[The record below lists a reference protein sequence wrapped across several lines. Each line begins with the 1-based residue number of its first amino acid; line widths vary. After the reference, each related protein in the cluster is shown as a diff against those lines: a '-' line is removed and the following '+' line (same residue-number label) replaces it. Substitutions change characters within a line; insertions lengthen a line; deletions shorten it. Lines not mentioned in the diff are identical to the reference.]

1 MATSFTSIV
10 EALLTPSLPVLIL
23 GLIIVFGG
31 PVLLHLLLSS
41 STSYTVPSS
50 VVLVGP
56 EGAGKTSLVTLLERG
71 SGPAQTHTSQTSHA
85 VELNASTDSAS
96 RQSFRNHDDDS
107 GTHTKFLL
115 IDTPGHPKLRSVAM
129 GSLSREKKI
138 RAVVFLVDASA
149 LAEHDTLAS
158 AASYL
163 YDLLLFF
170 QRRNA
175 AKPSA
180 RTTIPILVAA
190 NKMDL
195 FTALPPA
202 SVRSRLESEL
212 ARIRASRSKG
222 LLDSGDDVGSDDQ
235 DVWLGEFGS
244 GEFSF
249 QQMTEFDIEVDV
261 VGGSIVARGA
271 EGPDVDGWWQ
281 WMAQRVVS

>member
-1 MATSFTSIV
+1 MTSSFVSII
-10 EALLTPSLPVLIL
+10 EALLTPSLPVLLL
-23 GLIIVFGG
+23 GLVIVFGG

-41 STSYTVPSS
+41 STTYTVPPSI
-50 VVLVGP
+50 VLIGP
-56 EGAGKTSLVTLLERG
+56 ENAGKTSFVTLLERG
-71 SGPAQTHTSQTSHA
+71 SGSAQTHTSQTCHS
-85 VELNASTDSAS
+85 VELNASTDSDS

-115 IDTPGHPKLRSVAM
+115 VDTPGHPKLRSVAM
-129 GSLSREKKI
+129 GSLAREKKI
-138 RAVVFLVDASA
+138 RGVVFFVDASA
-149 LAEHDTLAS
+149 LAEHDSLAS

-175 AKPSA
+175 AKTSA
-180 RTTIPILVAA
+180 RASIAVLVAA

-212 ARIRASRSKG
+212 TRLRASRSKG
-222 LLDSGDDVGSDDQ
+222 LLNSGDDADAEDQ

-244 GEFSF
+244 GDFSF
-249 QQMTEFDIEVDV
+249 QQMGEFSIDVDI
-261 VGGSIVARGA
+261 VGGSVVARGA
-271 EGPDVDGWWQ
+271 DGPDVDGWWQ